1 MLQLLSNNKSKYI
14 ISLQNKKQRLKS
26 GCFLVEGEKNVVELL
41 QSNFRVETV
50 VVTPAFYEKHQD
62 LLQDKRIEVFEAN
75 AEQLAQLGTFETNDA
90 AIAVGKGKENKGLTA
105 LENEWVIALDQV
117 RDPGN
122 LGTIIRL
129 ADWYGIKKIVCSIS
143 TAERYNPKVIAASMG
158 SFTRTEIYYTDLH
171 LWLAKQK
178 SPKFAAVME
187 GVNAHTITF
196 PSQGIL
202 VMGNESN
209 GISPEVLEFCEN
221 KLTIP
226 RFGDAESLNVAMATA
241 VLCDGIR
248 RNNPVII

>member
-41 QSNFRVETV
+41 QSNFKVETV
-50 VVTPAFYEKHQD
+50 VVTAEFYEKYQ
-62 LLQDKRIEVFEAN
+62 LLLGQRRMEVLEA
-75 AEQLAQLGTFETNDA
+75 EPDQLARLGTFETNEA
-90 AIAVGKGKENKGLTA
+90 AIAVAVSKENKGLKA

-143 TAERYNPKVIAASMG
+143 TTECYNPKVIAASMG
-158 SFTRTEIYYTDLH
+158 SYTRTDIYYTDLPN
-171 LWLAKQK
+171 WLAKQNT
-178 SPKFAAVME
+178 PKFAAIME
-187 GVNAHTITF
+187 GTNAHQIQF
-196 PSQGIL
+196 PQGGIL

-209 GISPEVLEFCEN
+209 GLSTEVLELCEN

-226 RFGDAESLNVAMATA
+226 RFGEAESLNVAMATA

-248 RNNPVII
+248 RQNPL

>member
-1 MLQLLSNNKSKYI
+1 M
-14 ISLQNKKQRLKS
+14 
-26 GCFLVEGEKNVVELL
+26 EGEKNVVELL

-50 VVTPAFYEKHQD
+50 VVTAQFYEKYQP
-62 LLQDKRIEVFEAN
+62 LLEQRRMEVFEAN
-75 AEQLAQLGTFETNDA
+75 AEQLAQLGTFETNEA
-90 AIAVGKGKENKGLTA
+90 AIAVAVSKSNNPFKA

-143 TAERYNPKVIAASMG
+143 TTECYNPKVIAASMG
-158 SFTRTEIYYTDLH
+158 SYTRTEIYYTELPQ
-171 LWLAKQK
+171 WLLRQK
-178 SPKFAAVME
+178 SPKYAAVMD
-187 GVNAHTITF
+187 GVNAHDVHF
-196 PSQGIL
+196 PGGGIL

-209 GISPEVLEFCEN
+209 GIADEVLALCEN

-226 RFGDAESLNVAMATA
+226 KFGNAESLNVAMATA

-248 RNNPVII
+248 RNNPIVEVISI